1 MVKTVSDRRSPRR
14 KDLQGQKARD
24 VCMMMG
30 QGGAAGWADSPS
42 GDMGM
47 TDRAL
52 LGVSRLPR
60 QVGKGIDEQAWNAN
74 IKVYPVFT
82 YLGPL

>member
-1 MVKTVSDRRSPRR
+1 
-14 KDLQGQKARD
+14 
-24 VCMMMG
+24 MMMG
-30 QGGAAGWADSPS
+30 QGGAAGWADSPR

-52 LGVSRLPR
+52 LGVSRLLR
-60 QVGKGIDEQAWNAN
+60 QVGKGIDEQAWNDN